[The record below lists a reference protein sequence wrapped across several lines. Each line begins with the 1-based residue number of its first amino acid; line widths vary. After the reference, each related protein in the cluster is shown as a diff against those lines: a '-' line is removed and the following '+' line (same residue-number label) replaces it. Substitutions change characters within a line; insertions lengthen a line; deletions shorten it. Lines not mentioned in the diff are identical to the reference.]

1 VLIQLVFYDPDVG
14 SVLQPDILHFETVD
28 SDAES
33 PVRGHFKGVWPGVL
47 RLGLP
52 WADAERIPDP
62 AVP

>member
-1 VLIQLVFYDPDVG
+1 
-14 SVLQPDILHFETVD
+14 VLQPDILHFETVD